1 VTEVRNRDRQLLS
14 KDATI
19 REIHHRVKNN
29 LQTVAALLRLQARR
43 VESPDARTALEES
56 VRRVASI
63 AMVHETLAVS
73 LDERV
78 DFDGIVDR
86 LLDSLSDVA
95 GAGTRV
101 RLERTGSFGILV
113 ADVATPLVMVLTEL
127 VQNAVEHGFPEDTDT
142 GTVTVTAFR
151 LGRRMSV
158 VVADDGT
165 GLPAEFALDTSDRLG
180 LQIVRTLVTAEL
192 GGSIEVR
199 PRARSRGA
207 EAVLDVPL
215 TRRR

>member
-1 VTEVRNRDRQLLS
+1 
-14 KDATI
+14 
-19 REIHHRVKNN
+19 
-29 LQTVAALLRLQARR
+29 
-43 VESPDARTALEES
+43 
-56 VRRVASI
+56 
-63 AMVHETLAVS
+63 MVHETLAVS

-86 LLDSLSDVA
+86 LLSSLSDVA

-127 VQNAVEHGFPEDTDT
+127 VQNAVEHGFPEDSDT

-165 GLPAEFALDTSDRLG
+165 GLPDGFSLDTSDRLG

-199 PRARSRGA
+199 HRARSRGA